1 MLNTISSERSPHLS
15 TGLTVP
21 ELEQSKENVLATL
34 PSAHSRRS
42 YEHAISKFI
51 DWYCSEPRLG
61 LNRAAVVRY
70 RSFLESL
77 RPRSGDDKPSPVCDQ
92 TFGR

>member
-1 MLNTISSERSPHLS
+1 MLNTISNERALHLS

-21 ELEQSKENVLATL
+21 ELEQSKANVLATL
-34 PSAHSRRS
+34 PSVHSRRS

-61 LNRAAVVRY
+61 FNRAAVVR
-70 RSFLESL
+70 
-77 RPRSGDDKPSPVCDQ
+77 
-92 TFGR
+92 